1 MKGLLLCVLI
11 LTLGVVSAY
20 GKPAPAPPQN
30 AVKAAEPDPEPI
42 IGPVQPALAENA
54 PAEESS
60 FSMLRAI
67 GGFGIVLC
75 LIVGGFFA
83 ARKFSPRCFA
93 KNASERSLKVIET
106 LAMGDR
112 RSIAIIQVANSRFL
126 VGNTPHQINLLTS
139 LPETTPLVSEP
150 EALLANPKIPSPKG
164 QGSPFRKLFEVEK
177 KETSRLIGSPLPDD
191 LRTKMRQLR
200 EALER

>member
-1 MKGLLLCVLI
+1 MKGFLLCVLI
-11 LTLGVVSAY
+11 LTLAVVSAY

-30 AVKAAEPDPEPI
+30 EVKAAEPDPEPS
-42 IGPVQPALAENA
+42 IGPVPPALAENA
-54 PAEESS
+54 AAEESS

-83 ARKFSPRCFA
+83 ARKFSPRYFA

-139 LPETTPLVSEP
+139 LPEPTPLVSEP
-150 EALLANPKIPSPKG
+150 DALPAKPKIPSPTG

-177 KETSRLIGSPLPDD
+177 KETSQLIGSPLPDD

>member
-1 MKGLLLCVLI
+1 MKGFLRYAVILSLC
-11 LTLGVVSAY
+11 VVSAY
-20 GKPAPAPPQN
+20 GKPAPKPPQN
-30 AVKAAEPDPEPI
+30 EAKVTEADPGPMV
-42 IGPVQPALAENA
+42 GPVQPVMADNS
-54 PAEESS
+54 PAEESG

-67 GGFGIVLC
+67 GGLGIVLC
-75 LIVGGFFA
+75 LLVGGYFA
-83 ARKFSPRCFA
+83 ARKLSPQYFV
-93 KNASERSLKVIET
+93 KGASERSLKVIET

-139 LPETTPLVSEP
+139 LPEPTPLVSEP
-150 EALLANPKIPSPKG
+150 DALPVKPKISSPRG
-164 QGSPFRKLFEVEK
+164 AGSPFRKLFEVEK
-177 KETSRLIGSPLPDD
+177 NETSRLIGNPLPDD